1 MMESYRAGFVFGVIF
16 ALIFFIFFF
25 IFKKK
30 RSNKAEYDERQEL
43 VRGRGYKLGFF
54 TFAIC
59 NMVILCLSDGDHVEY
74 IDVDAA
80 MIISVLI
87 SVVVFAIYCII
98 NDGYF
103 GLVEKPLSSILMLL
117 GIGIMNFAIGFA
129 NRSEWVV
136 DGRLKFSIVSPAC
149 GIALFVVSAAGLIKL
164 GLNKREE
171 E

>member
-1 MMESYRAGFVFGVIF
+1 MNMERIGFVVGFLLVLFICGIF
-16 ALIFFIFFF
+16 ILAR
-25 IFKKK
+25 KKAIGK
-30 RSNKAEYDERQEL
+30 GEYDERQEL

-59 NMVILCLSDGDHVEY
+59 NMVILCLSDGDHVMY

-87 SVVVFAIYCII
+87 SAVVFAVYCII

-103 GLVEKPLSSILMLL
+103 GLVEKTISTILILA
-117 GIGIMNFAIGFA
+117 GIGIMNFGIALMNKG
-129 NRSEWVV
+129 EWVE
-136 DGRLKFSIVSPAC
+136 DGRLKFPIVSLAC
-149 GIALFVVSAAGLIKL
+149 GIAMLVVSVAGMIKL
-164 GLNKREE
+164 RLNKREE

>member
-1 MMESYRAGFVFGVIF
+1 MNMERIGFVVGFLLVLFVCGIF
-16 ALIFFIFFF
+16 ILAR
-25 IFKKK
+25 KKAIGK
-30 RSNKAEYDERQEL
+30 GEYDERQEL

-59 NMVILCLSDGDHVEY
+59 NMVILCLSDGDHVMY

-87 SVVVFAIYCII
+87 STVVFAVYCII

-103 GLVEKPLSSILMLL
+103 GLVEKPLSSILVLL

-136 DGRLKFSIVSPAC
+136 DGRLKFPIVSLAC
-149 GIALFVVSAAGLIKL
+149 GIAMLVVSVTGLIKL